1 MDKNQRIISAG
12 TIIVGSG
19 AAAYNAAV
27 TLSEKGVTDF
37 ALVTEGRTDG
47 TSRNTGSDKQTYY
60 KLSLAGDSADSVQDM
75 AKDLFAPGCVD
86 GDIALTEAALS
97 TPCFLHLA
105 RLGVPFP
112 TNAFGEYVGYKTD
125 HDPRARATSA
135 GPLTSKMMTE
145 SLEAEFDRR
154 GLTLY
159 DHLYVIRILTDK
171 DGAYGLLAIDTTVP
185 DGQNPLVL
193 ILAEDIIWATGGPA
207 GVYADTVYPV
217 SHNGCNGV
225 PFRAGVPGRNLT
237 EWQFGLASVDPR
249 WNVSGTYMQVLPRFV
264 SVDPDGTEHE
274 FLSEYLPD
282 IGQALSLIFLKG
294 YQWPFDSRRARNGS
308 SVVDLLVYRECKL
321 RGRKVYLDFTKNP
334 CGMDSIPYDALSD
347 EARDYLSRAE
357 ACFGKPID
365 RLRHMNEPAYQ
376 LYLSLGVDL
385 TKEYLEIALCAQH
398 NNGGLDVDMWW
409 RTPVSHLFACGEC
422 AGTHG
427 VYRPGGS
434 ALNAGQVGSTRA
446 ATFLSAKPRT
456 PFVPDEKTLDKGI
469 SALDETY
476 RTVCALTVAKPEKD
490 NTDSLLS
497 SFRSD
502 MSAAA
507 GAIREASAIDKSIE
521 TRKAFLQIFE
531 GAVKAHGTAGLV
543 RAFRLQNTLTEQL
556 MYLCSMRDYLASG
569 AGSRGSAI
577 YTDPKGEAAPGF
589 EDIFKYTEDNGKH
602 LSEIQLVF
610 WNDGSPKSSSRS
622 VRPLPEGGGFFE
634 NIWRRFR
641 EDGFIGWTPDE
652 KEGKP

>member
-1 MDKNQRIISAG
+1 MDKNQRIIESG
-12 TIIVGSG
+12 IIIVGSG

-27 TLSEKGVTDF
+27 TLAEHGVTDL

-60 KLSLAGDSADSVQDM
+60 KLSLAGDSADSVHEM
-75 AKDLFAPGCVD
+75 ARDLFAPGCVD

-112 TNAFGEYVGYKTD
+112 TNAYGEYVGYKTD

-145 SLEAEFDRR
+145 CLEKEFERR
-154 GLTLY
+154 HLKLF
-159 DHLYVIRILTDK
+159 DNLYVIEILTNES
-171 DGAYGLLAIDTTVP
+171 GAYGMIALDRTAK
-185 DGQNPLVL
+185 DGENPLVL
-193 ILAEDIIWATGGPA
+193 IFCRDIIWATGGPA
-207 GVYADTVYPV
+207 GVYADTVYPL

-274 FLSEYLPD
+274 FLSEYMPELS
-282 IGQALSLIFLKG
+282 QALSLVFLKG
-294 YQWPFDSRRARNGS
+294 YQWPFDSRRAQTGS
-308 SVVDLLVYRECKL
+308 SIVDLLVYRECKL
-321 RGRKVYLDFTKNP
+321 RGRRVFLDFTKNP
-334 CGMDSIPYDALSD
+334 NGLKDIPYDVLSP
-347 EARDYLSRAE
+347 EARDYLERAN
-357 ACFGKPID
+357 ACFGRPIE

-376 LYLSLGVDL
+376 LYLSLGTDL
-385 TKEYLEIALCAQH
+385 EKDYLEIALCAQH

-409 RTPVSHLFACGEC
+409 RTPVPHLLACGEC

-446 ATFLSAKPRT
+446 AIYLSSIPERPILT
-456 PFVPDEKTLDKGI
+456 ESEKQPGYE
-469 SALDETY
+469 ALERVYQTI
-476 RTVCALTVAKPEKD
+476 CALSVAKSDKD
-490 NTDSLLS
+490 NTSSLLR

-502 MSAAA
+502 MSAVA
-507 GAIREASAIDKSIE
+507 GAIRESSGIE
-521 TRKAFLQIFE
+521 RGIQTRQAFLQIFE
-531 GAVKAHGTAGLV
+531 VSVKAHGTPGLI
-543 RAFRLQNTLTEQL
+543 RAFRLRNTLTEQL
-556 MYLCSMRDYLASG
+556 MYLTAMKDYISSG

-577 YTDPKGEAAPGF
+577 YTDENGKAAPGF
-589 EDIFKYTEDNGKH
+589 EDMFKYREDGGAH
-602 LSEIQLVF
+602 LSEILLTD
-610 WNDGSPKSSSRS
+610 WNGGYPVSRIRN

-634 NIWRRFR
+634 NVWKRYRQ
-641 EDGFIGWTPDE
+641 DGFVGWTE
-652 KEGKP
+652 ESEAKK